1 MARPD
6 QSLVPRPTMT
16 PVQETA
22 WAIEQQP
29 EVWSSAQI
37 AVIHWLTLPEEAR
50 RPKTQRELAEQLGY
64 HENTIS
70 EWKRLPG
77 FPAAVMAAKR
87 ALISVEDVGRV
98 LDALVRKATRHG
110 AEDVAAARAVLEYVG
125 LLGAHV
131 EPEPGA
137 PTTVKVTIDGEELEV
152 QLSER

>member
-1 MARPD
+1 
-6 QSLVPRPTMT
+6 MT
-16 PVQETA
+16 PAQETA

-29 EVWSSAQI
+29 GAWSSAQI

-50 RPKTQRELAEQLGY
+50 RPKTQRELAKQLGY

-77 FPAAVMAAKR
+77 FAAAVMAAKR
-87 ALISVEDVGRV
+87 ALISVEAVGKV

-110 AEDVAAARAVLEYVG
+110 EEDVAAARAVLEYVG

-131 EPEPGA
+131 DPELGA
-137 PTTVKVTIDGEELEV
+137 ATTLKLRIDGEELEV
-152 QLSER
+152 QLRER